1 MNSKTNLVGS
11 SNRMKS
17 ATRALFLL
25 VAFSAVTC
33 AVAFLGRSPR
43 PSAASLAFKQSAAT
57 SSLDACT
64 LITESEVSAVQG
76 VQAQRA
82 QPSNQKQG
90 ELVISQCYYT
100 AVSTDGRDNLS
111 VYLQLIQPGSSAALK
126 EFWKDRFR
134 RDREEERE
142 RERKEEK
149 EEGEERIDD
158 PVRVSGI
165 GEQAFWL
172 GTSRGGAL
180 YVLSKDR
187 VLRVTVGGRDVK
199 SQKEKSKLLAR
210 KALRR
215 LA

>member
-1 MNSKTNLVGS
+1 M
-11 SNRMKS
+11 SN
-17 ATRALFLL
+17 ATRLLFMLI
-25 VAFSAVTC
+25 AFAATASGVY
-33 AVAFLGRSPR
+33 FLAPSQH
-43 PSAASLAFKQSAAT
+43 PSAAPPTFKQAA
-57 SSLDACT
+57 SSNSQDACS
-64 LITESEVSAVQG
+64 LITQSDITTVQG
-76 VQAQRA
+76 VQVQGA
-82 QPSNQKQG
+82 QPSRHKQG
-90 ELVISQCYYT
+90 DLVIEQCYYT

-111 VYLQLIQPGSSAALK
+111 VYLQLIQPGATGARAAALK
-126 EFWKDRFR
+126 EFWKDRFE

-142 RERKEEK
+142 RENEEEN

-180 YVLSKDR
+180 YVLTKDR
-187 VLRVTVGGRDVK
+187 VLRLTVGGRDVT
-199 SQKEKSKLLAR
+199 SQREKSKLLAR